1 MLVTLVD
8 VAKTFVGSRVRQL
21 RSERGFSQAALAQ
34 MLEIS
39 PSYLNQIEHDVRPLT
54 VAVLLRI
61 TEVFGV
67 DATFFASQDDTR
79 LVAELREVTMDR
91 DLEVADID
99 LAEVADMVSAH
110 PGLARAMVNLHRR
123 YRLTTTQL
131 AAATEDRYSD
141 GSGSGSITMPHEEV
155 RDYFY
160 QRQNYL
166 HELDTAAEELTVRMR
181 MHRGDLAG
189 ELADRLTIVH
199 GVRIVKRIDL
209 GDTVLHRY
217 EPASKTLEISNHL
230 STGQQVFKMAAEL
243 AYLEFGELIDTMVDE
258 GKFTSDESRT
268 LARLGLANYFAAA
281 TVLPYRQFHD
291 VAENFRYDIERLSAF
306 YSVSYE
312 TIGHRLSTLQRP
324 SMRGVPFSFVRV
336 DRAGNMSK
344 RQSATG
350 FHFSSSG
357 GTCPLWNVYETFAN
371 PGKILVQIAQ
381 MPDGRNYMWVA
392 RTVERRASRF
402 GQPGKTFAI
411 GLGCE
416 LRHAHRLVYS
426 EGLDLSGDDATPI
439 GAGCRVCERDNCPAA
454 RVSRAGPRSGPQ
466 RAPQHGVALP
476 GQAAV
481 SVPARIP
488 STGSLRE
495 LGLINWAFCEA
506 GRPPCPDFASAPV
519 HHAWHT
525 QAAAMDLATVRRRI
539 CCTSASSRARTP
551 NWSSCVSGIC
561 ATASTNCSSTAGWP
575 RCAASSS
582 ELQAKIF
589 EGPDAEG
596 LTDRQRA
603 LITATDE
610 FVITRSVSPET
621 WAALSG
627 HLDRSQLIEFCTL
640 AGQYDA
646 LAATLATLKIPL
658 DFPD

>member
-1 MLVTLVD
+1 MS
-8 VAKTFVGSRVRQL
+8 KTFVGFRVRQL
-21 RSERGFSQAALAQ
+21 RNERGFSQAALAQ

-91 DLEVADID
+91 DLDIDVDPTEVA
-99 LAEVADMVSAH
+99 EMVGAH
-110 PGLARAMVNLHRR
+110 PALARAVVTLHRR
-123 YRLTTTQL
+123 YRITTAQL
-131 AAATEDRYSD
+131 AAATEERFSD

-166 HELDTAAEELTVRMR
+166 HELDTAAEDLTIQMR
-181 MHRGDLAG
+181 LHHGDLAR
-189 ELADRLTIVH
+189 ELTRRLTEVH
-199 GVRIVKRIDL
+199 GVHITRRIDL

-217 EPASKTLEISNHL
+217 DPKTKTLEISNHL
-230 STGQQVFKMAAEL
+230 SSGQQVFKMAAEL
-243 AYLEFGELIDTMVDE
+243 AYLEFGDLIDSMVEE
-258 GKFTSDESRT
+258 GKFTSEESHT

-281 TVLPYRQFHD
+281 AVLPYRQFHD
-291 VAENFRYDIERLSAF
+291 VAENFRYDVERLSSF

-312 TIGHRLSTLQRP
+312 TIAHRLSTLQRP
-324 SMRGVPFSFVRV
+324 TMRGVPFSFIRV

-392 RTVERRASRF
+392 RTVERRAARY

-426 EGLDLSGDDATPI
+426 EGLDLSGDPNIAATPI
-439 GAGCRVCERDNCPAA
+439 GAGCRVCERDNCP
-454 RVSRAGPRSGPQ
+454 Q
-466 RAPQHGVALP
+466 RAFPAL
-476 GQAAV
+476 G
-481 SVPARIP
+481 
-488 STGSLRE
+488 
-495 LGLINWAFCEA
+495 
-506 GRPPCPDFASAPV
+506 
-519 HHAWHT
+519 
-525 QAAAMDLATVRRRI
+525 
-539 CCTSASSRARTP
+539 
-551 NWSSCVSGIC
+551 
-561 ATASTNCSSTAGWP
+561 
-575 RCAASSS
+575 
-582 ELQAKIF
+582 
-589 EGPDAEG
+589 
-596 LTDRQRA
+596 RA
-603 LITATDE
+603 LDLDE
-610 FVITRSVSPET
+610 HRSTVSPYLVKQ
-621 WAALSG
+621 A
-627 HLDRSQLIEFCTL
+627 
-640 AGQYDA
+640 
-646 LAATLATLKIPL
+646 
-658 DFPD
+658 

>member
-1 MLVTLVD
+1 

-21 RSERGFSQAALAQ
+21 RGERGFSQAALAQ

-61 TEVFGV
+61 TEAFGV

-91 DLEVADID
+91 DLDIDVDLPEIADI
-99 LAEVADMVSAH
+99 VATH
-110 PGLARAMVNLHRR
+110 PAVARAMVNLHRR

-131 AAATEDRYSD
+131 AAATEDRFSD
-141 GSGSGSITMPHEEV
+141 GSGSSSGSGAITMPHEEV

-166 HELDTAAEELTVRMR
+166 HELDTAAEDLTVKMR
-181 MHRGDLAG
+181 MHRA
-189 ELADRLTIVH
+189 ELARELSDRLTMVH
-199 GVRIVKRIDL
+199 GVHIVRRIDL
-209 GDTVLHRY
+209 GGTVLHRY
-217 EPASKTLEISNHL
+217 DPAAKTLEISGHL
-230 STGQQVFKMAAEL
+230 SSGQTVFKMAAEL
-243 AYLEFGELIDTMVDE
+243 AYLEFGDLIEKLVGD
-258 GKFTSDESRT
+258 GKFTSDESAK

-312 TIGHRLSTLQRP
+312 TIAHRLSTLQRP

-371 PGKILVQIAQ
+371 PGKILVQVAQ
-381 MPDGRNYMWVA
+381 MPDGRSYMWVA
-392 RTVERRASRF
+392 RTVERRASRY

-426 EGLDLSGDDATPI
+426 EGLDLSGDNATPI
-439 GAGCRVCERDNCPAA
+439 GAGCRVCERDNCP
-454 RVSRAGPRSGPQ
+454 Q
-466 RAPQHGVALP
+466 RAFPAL
-476 GQAAV
+476 G
-481 SVPARIP
+481 
-488 STGSLRE
+488 
-495 LGLINWAFCEA
+495 
-506 GRPPCPDFASAPV
+506 
-519 HHAWHT
+519 
-525 QAAAMDLATVRRRI
+525 
-539 CCTSASSRARTP
+539 
-551 NWSSCVSGIC
+551 
-561 ATASTNCSSTAGWP
+561 
-575 RCAASSS
+575 
-582 ELQAKIF
+582 
-589 EGPDAEG
+589 
-596 LTDRQRA
+596 RA
-603 LITATDE
+603 LDINE
-610 FVITRSVSPET
+610 HRSTVSPY
-621 WAALSG
+621 LVKQS
-627 HLDRSQLIEFCTL
+627 
-640 AGQYDA
+640 
-646 LAATLATLKIPL
+646 
-658 DFPD
+658 

>member
-1 MLVTLVD
+1 M
-8 VAKTFVGSRVRQL
+8 AKTFVGSRVRQL

-67 DATFFASQDDTR
+67 DATFFASEDDTR

-91 DLEVADID
+91 DVGIDVD
-99 LAEVADMVSAH
+99 LAEIADIVGAH
-110 PGLARAMVNLHRR
+110 PTLARAMVNLHRR
-123 YRLTTTQL
+123 YRLTTMQL
-131 AAATEDRYSD
+131 ATATEDRFSE
-141 GSGSGSITMPHEEV
+141 GSGSGTGTITMPHEEV

-166 HELDTAAEELTVRMR
+166 HELDTAAEDLTVNLR
-181 MHRGDLAG
+181 MHRGDLARD
-189 ELADRLTIVH
+189 LSDRLKAVH
-199 GVRIVKRIDL
+199 GVTILRRIDL

-217 EPASKTLEISNHL
+217 DPETKTLEIGNHL
-230 STGQQVFKMAAEL
+230 SSGQTVFKMAAEL
-243 AYLEFGELIDTMVDE
+243 AYLEYGDLIDKLVDE
-258 GKFTSDESRT
+258 GKFTSDESTR

-291 VAENFRYDIERLSAF
+291 VAETFRYDVERLSAF

-312 TIGHRLSTLQRP
+312 TIAHRLSTLQRP

-381 MPDGRNYMWVA
+381 MPDGRSYMWVA
-392 RTVERRASRF
+392 RTVERRASRY

-426 EGLDLSGDDATPI
+426 EGLDLSGDNATPI
-439 GAGCRVCERDNCPAA
+439 GAGCRVCERDNCP
-454 RVSRAGPRSGPQ
+454 Q
-466 RAPQHGVALP
+466 RAFPAL
-476 GQAAV
+476 G
-481 SVPARIP
+481 
-488 STGSLRE
+488 
-495 LGLINWAFCEA
+495 
-506 GRPPCPDFASAPV
+506 
-519 HHAWHT
+519 
-525 QAAAMDLATVRRRI
+525 
-539 CCTSASSRARTP
+539 
-551 NWSSCVSGIC
+551 
-561 ATASTNCSSTAGWP
+561 
-575 RCAASSS
+575 
-582 ELQAKIF
+582 
-589 EGPDAEG
+589 
-596 LTDRQRA
+596 RA
-603 LITATDE
+603 LDINE
-610 FVITRSVSPET
+610 HRSTVSPY
-621 WAALSG
+621 LVRQS
-627 HLDRSQLIEFCTL
+627 
-640 AGQYDA
+640 
-646 LAATLATLKIPL
+646 
-658 DFPD
+658 

>member
-1 MLVTLVD
+1 M
-8 VAKTFVGSRVRQL
+8 AKTFVGSRVRQL
-21 RSERGFSQAALAQ
+21 RSERGLSQAALAQ

-79 LVAELREVTMDR
+79 LVAEMREVALDR
-91 DLEVADID
+91 DLGADMD
-99 LAEVADMVSAH
+99 AAEGADMVAAY
-110 PGLARAMVNLHRR
+110 PNFARAMVNLHRR

-166 HELDTAAEELTVRMR
+166 HELDTAAEDLTAKIR

-189 ELADRLTIVH
+189 ELANRLTTVH
-199 GVRIVKRIDL
+199 GVRIVRRIDL

-217 EPASKTLEISNHL
+217 DPATKTLEMGNHL
-230 STGQQVFKMAAEL
+230 SSGQQVFKMAAEL
-243 AYLEFGELIDTMVDE
+243 AFLEFGDLIDKMVDE
-258 GKFTSDESRT
+258 GMFTSDESRT

-281 TVLPYRQFHD
+281 TVLPYRQFHG
-291 VAENFRYDIERLSAF
+291 VTENFRYDVERLSAF

-312 TIGHRLSTLQRP
+312 TIAHRLSTLQRP

-357 GTCPLWNVYETFAN
+357 GTCPLWNVYETFSN
-371 PGKILVQIAQ
+371 PGKIGVQIAQ

-392 RTVERRASRF
+392 RTVERRASRY

-426 EGLDLSGDDATPI
+426 EGLDLSGEVATPI
-439 GAGCRVCERDNCPAA
+439 GSGCRVCERDNCP
-454 RVSRAGPRSGPQ
+454 Q
-466 RAPQHGVALP
+466 RAFPAL
-476 GQAAV
+476 GKALDLDEH
-481 SVPARIP
+481 R
-488 STGSLRE
+488 ST
-495 LGLINWAFCEA
+495 
-506 GRPPCPDFASAPV
+506 
-519 HHAWHT
+519 
-525 QAAAMDLATVRRRI
+525 
-539 CCTSASSRARTP
+539 
-551 NWSSCVSGIC
+551 
-561 ATASTNCSSTAGWP
+561 
-575 RCAASSS
+575 
-582 ELQAKIF
+582 
-589 EGPDAEG
+589 
-596 LTDRQRA
+596 
-603 LITATDE
+603 
-610 FVITRSVSPET
+610 VSPYLVRE
-621 WAALSG
+621 
-627 HLDRSQLIEFCTL
+627 
-640 AGQYDA
+640 
-646 LAATLATLKIPL
+646 P
-658 DFPD
+658 

>member
-1 MLVTLVD
+1 MPNFLAAGLIRNLVRILLTVSSQRGYP
-8 VAKTFVGSRVRQL
+8 VQMSKTFVGSRVRQL

-34 MLEIS
+34 MLDIS

-91 DLEVADID
+91 DLDIEVDLPEVAEI
-99 LAEVADMVSAH
+99 VNGH
-110 PGLARAMVNLHRR
+110 PGFARAMVNLHRR
-123 YRLTTTQL
+123 YRITTAQL
-131 AAATEDRYSD
+131 AAATEERFSD

-166 HELDTAAEELTVRMR
+166 HELDTAAEDLTTRMR
-181 MHRGDLAG
+181 MHHGDLVG
-189 ELADRLTIVH
+189 ELSRRLTEVH
-199 GVRIVKRIDL
+199 GIHINKRIDL
-209 GDTVLHRY
+209 GDTVLHHY
-217 EPASKTLEISNHL
+217 DPATKTLEISNHL
-230 STGQQVFKMAAEL
+230 SSGQQVFKLAAEL
-243 AYLEFGELIDTMVDE
+243 AYLEFGDLIDGMVTD

-281 TVLPYRQFHD
+281 VVLPYRQFHD

-324 SMRGVPFSFVRV
+324 SMRGVPFSFIRV

-392 RTVERRASRF
+392 RTVERRTSRY

-416 LRHAHRLVYS
+416 LRHAHRLAYS
-426 EGLDLSGDDATPI
+426 EGLDLSGDIATPI
-439 GAGCRVCERDNCPAA
+439 GAGCRVCERDNCP
-454 RVSRAGPRSGPQ
+454 Q
-466 RAPQHGVALP
+466 RAFPAL
-476 GQAAV
+476 G
-481 SVPARIP
+481 
-488 STGSLRE
+488 
-495 LGLINWAFCEA
+495 
-506 GRPPCPDFASAPV
+506 
-519 HHAWHT
+519 
-525 QAAAMDLATVRRRI
+525 
-539 CCTSASSRARTP
+539 
-551 NWSSCVSGIC
+551 
-561 ATASTNCSSTAGWP
+561 
-575 RCAASSS
+575 
-582 ELQAKIF
+582 
-589 EGPDAEG
+589 
-596 LTDRQRA
+596 RA
-603 LITATDE
+603 LDLDE
-610 FVITRSVSPET
+610 HRSTVSPYLVKH
-621 WAALSG
+621 A
-627 HLDRSQLIEFCTL
+627 
-640 AGQYDA
+640 
-646 LAATLATLKIPL
+646 
-658 DFPD
+658 

>member
-1 MLVTLVD
+1 M
-8 VAKTFVGSRVRQL
+8 AKTFVGSRVRQL

-67 DATFFASQDDTR
+67 DATFFASHDDTR
-79 LVAELREVTMDR
+79 LVAEMREVAMDR
-91 DLEVADID
+91 DLGADMD
-99 LAEVADMVSAH
+99 VAEVADMVAAY
-110 PGLARAMVNLHRR
+110 PNFARAMVNLHRR

-166 HELDTAAEELTVRMR
+166 HELDTAAEDLTAKIR

-189 ELADRLTIVH
+189 ELANRLTTEH
-199 GVRIVKRIDL
+199 GVRIVRRIDL

-217 EPASKTLEISNHL
+217 DPATKTLEMGNHL
-230 STGQQVFKMAAEL
+230 SRGQQVFKMAAEL
-243 AYLEFGELIDTMVDE
+243 AFLEFGQLIDKMVDE
-258 GKFTSDESRT
+258 GMFTSDESRT

-291 VAENFRYDIERLSAF
+291 VAENFRYDVERLSAF

-312 TIGHRLSTLQRP
+312 TIAHRLSTLQRP

-357 GTCPLWNVYETFAN
+357 GTCPLWNVYETFTN
-371 PGKILVQIAQ
+371 PGKIQVQIAQ
-381 MPDGRNYMWVA
+381 MPDGRNYLWVA
-392 RTVERRASRF
+392 RTVERRASRY

-426 EGLDLSGDDATPI
+426 EGLDLSGEVATPI
-439 GAGCRVCERDNCPAA
+439 GSGCRVCERDNCP
-454 RVSRAGPRSGPQ
+454 Q
-466 RAPQHGVALP
+466 RAFPAL
-476 GQAAV
+476 GKALDLNEH
-481 SVPARIP
+481 R
-488 STGSLRE
+488 ST
-495 LGLINWAFCEA
+495 
-506 GRPPCPDFASAPV
+506 
-519 HHAWHT
+519 
-525 QAAAMDLATVRRRI
+525 
-539 CCTSASSRARTP
+539 
-551 NWSSCVSGIC
+551 
-561 ATASTNCSSTAGWP
+561 
-575 RCAASSS
+575 
-582 ELQAKIF
+582 
-589 EGPDAEG
+589 
-596 LTDRQRA
+596 
-603 LITATDE
+603 
-610 FVITRSVSPET
+610 VSPYLVRE
-621 WAALSG
+621 
-627 HLDRSQLIEFCTL
+627 
-640 AGQYDA
+640 
-646 LAATLATLKIPL
+646 P
-658 DFPD
+658 